1 MRITEAARLVGVP
14 AHRLRH
20 YEAVEL
26 VVPDRTPAGYRDY
39 TTAHVARAKQVKALL
54 DTGFTARDITL
65 MLPCMRAEPAPGLCC
80 DVTRARLV
88 ERLNEISERRRQ
100 LQATE
105 SALAAWLGSG
115 AWPDGEP
122 ERNAHGRPA

>member
-1 MRITEAARLVGVP
+1 MRITEAARQVGVP

-20 YEAVEL
+20 YEAVAL

-39 TTAHVARAKQVKALL
+39 TPRHIERAKKVKALL

-65 MLPCMRAEPAPGLCC
+65 MLPCMQPEPAPGLCC
-80 DVTRARLV
+80 DLTRARLV
-88 ERLNEISERRRQ
+88 DRLHEISERRRQ

-105 SALAAWLGSG
+105 TALAAWLSRE
-115 AWPDGEP
+115 ATTS
-122 ERNAHGRPA
+122 